1 MVKKEKYP
9 IYFGA
14 TSNIILL
21 ARELRKEMT
30 PAEKILWQELR
41 NNKINGFKF
50 RRQHPINRF
59 IADFFCYEKMLV
71 IEVDGSVHN
80 EVLQKERDEMRTYIL
95 NEFGIKVIR
104 FSNDQVV
111 FSLPSVIEKIKNELQ

>member
-71 IEVDGSVHN
+71 IEVDGSIHN